1 MSISQGVARMAK
13 PKTKQNKQKN
23 EQKKQ
28 TNKKSTA

>member
-13 PKTKQNKQKN
+13 PKTKQTKKRTKKN
-23 EQKKQ
+23 Q